1 MKKLARAI
9 VKMRRLILIAAVLLL
24 IPAAVGA
31 IATPINYDILSYLP
45 QELDSRVGQLLLE
58 TDFHLASTNMI
69 TVEGMPTN
77 ELLAMKA
84 EIDEV
89 PDVLNTFWLSDVLD
103 PAVPTEML
111 PADVQQFMF
120 GKNDSTI
127 LIVQLG
133 GSSVSE
139 ETMQAVAQ
147 IKKILRKDCFFGG
160 ISVILSDTKELVM
173 GEMPWYVLCAVG
185 GCLLVLFLSLESWL
199 TPFLFMLGLLFPLV
213 YNFGTNIFLGQVCF
227 ITASLAAVLQL
238 GVTMDFSIF
247 LLHRYDEEKKLCAS
261 NEEAMENAICKT
273 MSSITASSLTTIAG
287 FLALCAMQLTLGADL
302 GIVMAKGVAL
312 GVICTIVILPSLI
325 LFFDKWVEKYRHRT
339 FMPKLTH
346 LSHFVSKHPMP
357 VVVVFVLLMIPF
369 GLAQSKTD
377 IYYNIFAAL
386 PQDMPGIVGT
396 NKLGEDFGM
405 MTNHFILVREEL
417 TASQMS
423 ALCDEI
429 KEVDGITQ
437 VVSLDSITGPGF
449 ETELLPD
456 ELMNIVQN
464 GGYKLILANGRYKSG
479 SDALNAQVDEL
490 VRLVKEADPEGL
502 VTGEGAMMKDLVEIA
517 DEDFKNVNIWS
528 IAAVLVII
536 ALSFRSLSVPVLLV
550 ASIEA
555 AIAINMGIP
564 YFIDDSLPFIASI
577 VIGTIQLGATVDY
590 SILMT
595 TRYREE
601 RLALRSPKAAAQQA
615 LEHCSQSIL
624 TSGLTF
630 FAATFGVA
638 AISKVELL
646 ESICMLISR
655 GALISMV
662 VILLVLPFFKVSAAR
677 SILVSCGAA
686 AVLAVWEQ
694 GRPLAEVAWSC
705 VAGYVVEQP
714 ELTGILSGGG
724 LLSMVNGMCIVLLS
738 YASSG
743 ILNGAE
749 LLEPVKARLERMA
762 RRTGLYVTTAAVS
775 VASAALL
782 CNQSIALVLT
792 GQMMGESFRRSGKD
806 GADLIIRVPRG
817 TLVRDAESGEIMQD
831 MSTSEPFTLCRGGR
845 GGWGNSHFAT
855 PTRQVPRFA
864 KAVPNGI
871 KFDPF

>member
-9 VKMRRLILIAAVLLL
+9 VKMRRLILIVAVLLL

-325 LFFDKWVEKYRHRT
+325 LFFDKWVEKYPSGWPRARPIFTTT
-339 FMPKLTH
+339 F
-346 LSHFVSKHPMP
+346 
-357 VVVVFVLLMIPF
+357 
-369 GLAQSKTD
+369 
-377 IYYNIFAAL
+377 L
-386 PQDMPGIVGT
+386 P
-396 NKLGEDFGM
+396 L
-405 MTNHFILVREEL
+405 
-417 TASQMS
+417 
-423 ALCDEI
+423 
-429 KEVDGITQ
+429 
-437 VVSLDSITGPGF
+437 
-449 ETELLPD
+449 
-456 ELMNIVQN
+456 
-464 GGYKLILANGRYKSG
+464 
-479 SDALNAQVDEL
+479 
-490 VRLVKEADPEGL
+490 
-502 VTGEGAMMKDLVEIA
+502 
-517 DEDFKNVNIWS
+517 
-528 IAAVLVII
+528 
-536 ALSFRSLSVPVLLV
+536 
-550 ASIEA
+550 
-555 AIAINMGIP
+555 
-564 YFIDDSLPFIASI
+564 
-577 VIGTIQLGATVDY
+577 
-590 SILMT
+590 
-595 TRYREE
+595 
-601 RLALRSPKAAAQQA
+601 
-615 LEHCSQSIL
+615 
-624 TSGLTF
+624 
-630 FAATFGVA
+630 
-638 AISKVELL
+638 
-646 ESICMLISR
+646 
-655 GALISMV
+655 
-662 VILLVLPFFKVSAAR
+662 
-677 SILVSCGAA
+677 
-686 AVLAVWEQ
+686 
-694 GRPLAEVAWSC
+694 
-705 VAGYVVEQP
+705 
-714 ELTGILSGGG
+714 
-724 LLSMVNGMCIVLLS
+724 
-738 YASSG
+738 
-743 ILNGAE
+743 
-749 LLEPVKARLERMA
+749 
-762 RRTGLYVTTAAVS
+762 
-775 VASAALL
+775 
-782 CNQSIALVLT
+782 
-792 GQMMGESFRRSGKD
+792 FRRICPAS
-806 GADLIIRVPRG
+806 
-817 TLVRDAESGEIMQD
+817 
-831 MSTSEPFTLCRGGR
+831 
-845 GGWGNSHFAT
+845 
-855 PTRQVPRFA
+855 
-864 KAVPNGI
+864 
-871 KFDPF
+871 

>member
-9 VKMRRLILIAAVLLL
+9 VKMRRLILIVAVLLL

-147 IKKILRKDCFFGG
+147 IKKILRKNCFFGG

-227 ITASLAAVLQL
+227 ITVSLAAVLQL

-247 LLHRYDEEKKLCAS
+247 LLHRYEEEKELRSS
-261 NEEAMENAICKT
+261 NEEAMASAICKT
-273 MSSITASSLTTIAG
+273 MTSISASSLTTIAG
-287 FLALCAMQLTLGADL
+287 FLALCAMRLTLGRDIGL
-302 GIVMAKGVAL
+302 VMAKGVAL
-312 GVICTIVILPSLI
+312 GVICTVVILPALI
-325 LFFDKWVEKYRHRT
+325 LTFDKWVEKYKHRT
-339 FMPKLTH
+339 VIPKLTK
-346 LSHFVSKHPMP
+346 LSYFVSNHAVPI
-357 VVVVFVLLMIPF
+357 VVAFIFIIIPF
-369 GLAQSKTD
+369 AIAQNKTEV
-377 IYYNIFAAL
+377 YYTLFDSL
-386 PQDMPGIVGT
+386 PQDLTGIVGT

-405 MTNHFILVREEL
+405 TTSHFILVHDDL
-417 TASQMS
+417 TASEVS
-423 ALCDEI
+423 DLCDEL
-429 KEVDGITQ
+429 KDVDGITQ
-437 VVSLDSITGPGF
+437 VMSLDSITGPGF
-449 ETELLPD
+449 DTELLPD
-456 ELMNIVQN
+456 SVMEILQS
-464 GGYKLILANGRYKSG
+464 GGYKLILANSSYKTG
-479 SDALNAQVDEL
+479 TDAINNQLDEMISL
-490 VRLVKEADPEGL
+490 IKAVDPEG
-502 VTGEGAMMKDLVEIA
+502 VITGEGAMTKDLIEVA
-517 DEDFKNVNIWS
+517 DVDFKNVNVWS
-528 IAAVLVII
+528 ILAVLAII
-536 ALSFRSLSVPVLLV
+536 AISFKSISIPALLV

-564 YFIDDSLPFIASI
+564 YFTGTQLPFIASI

-595 TRYREE
+595 TRYHEE
-601 RLALRSPKAAAQQA
+601 RAFGRTPKEAAQQS

-630 FAATFGVA
+630 FAATVGVA
-638 AISKVELL
+638 AISKMELL
-646 ESICMLISR
+646 KSICLLISR

-662 VILLVLPFFKVSAAR
+662 VILVMLP
-677 SILVSCGAA
+677 
-686 AVLAVWEQ
+686 
-694 GRPLAEVAWSC
+694 
-705 VAGYVVEQP
+705 
-714 ELTGILSGGG
+714 
-724 LLSMVNGMCIVLLS
+724 
-738 YASSG
+738 
-743 ILNGAE
+743 
-749 LLEPVKARLERMA
+749 
-762 RRTGLYVTTAAVS
+762 
-775 VASAALL
+775 AALML
-782 CNQSIALVLT
+782 C
-792 GQMMGESFRRSGKD
+792 D
-806 GADLIIRVPRG
+806 WIIRHTTLKWMVPE
-817 TLVRDAESGEIMQD
+817 TANAKK
-831 MSTSEPFTLCRGGR
+831 SE
-845 GGWGNSHFAT
+845 
-855 PTRQVPRFA
+855 
-864 KAVPNGI
+864 KE
-871 KFDPF
+871 